1 MSISTNDVP
10 GVTDSV
16 SPSAGKGLLSSP
28 LVKWALYLGL
38 PLIALAYFMRAGNPF
53 SEGSTQTIP
62 TAPVKLGDVTIT
74 ITEAGE
80 LRAEHQA
87 TIQAPTDK
95 QIIWLAPEGEW
106 VEAGA
111 PLVKFES
118 TKYKIAKGAA
128 ISALQVEQSKLEGA
142 LSSLEG
148 QMLAEEAALLEYS
161 VLPELAEKGF
171 INQSEV
177 DSARLQYE
185 RVKSDTRKVESA
197 VTAARANVTRS
208 EQDLAQKQRK
218 LDAGVVTAPRGG
230 LVVYATFGG
239 AGGRKIMVGMT
250 PFEGMNLMYLPD
262 VSSMRVDTEISE
274 VDLSKVKIGS
284 PVTLTLDAYPDAVF
298 NGEVTL
304 VSTLARQ
311 KISKITQKPTGIKV
325 FDVTIKVT
333 DKDDRLKPGLT
344 TTANILVS
352 EHQGVLSVPIASVF
366 LDDDDNTVLFVESD
380 GGVNAIPIEVVA
392 SNERAAIVTGE
403 ISESARV
410 LLAPPITL

>member
-1 MSISTNDVP
+1 M
-10 GVTDSV
+10 
-16 SPSAGKGLLSSP
+16 
-28 LVKWALYLGL
+28 
-38 PLIALAYFMRAGNPF
+38 
-53 SEGSTQTIP
+53 
-62 TAPVKLGDVTIT
+62 
-74 ITEAGE
+74 
-80 LRAEHQA
+80 
-87 TIQAPTDK
+87 
-95 QIIWLAPEGEW
+95 
-106 VEAGA
+106 
-111 PLVKFES
+111 
-118 TKYKIAKGAA
+118 GAA
-128 ISALQVEQSKLEGA
+128 QGFFDD
-142 LSSLEG
+142 
-148 QMLAEEAALLEYS
+148 
-161 VLPELAEKGF
+161 F

-185 RVKSDTRKVESA
+185 RVKSDTRKIESA

-298 NGEVTL
+298 SGEVTL

-366 LDDDDNTVLFVESD
+366 LDDDDNTVLFVETD

-392 SNERAAIVTGE
+392 SSERAAIVTGE

-410 LLAPPITL
+410 LLAPPIAL